1 MSIKSENISRQLPQI
16 KISGLPEIRK
26 NEDVEH
32 KFDTEVIRVPFR
44 STILQYCEQWSILIS
59 FDAKITI
66 VGNSSEILSDCASL
80 LFVVFY
86 YGKSKC
92 QNTHFLK
99 HDVVMKSF
107 HYLSFLTCFT

>member
-1 MSIKSENISRQLPQI
+1 ML
-16 KISGLPEIRK
+16 
-26 NEDVEH
+26 
-32 KFDTEVIRVPFR
+32 
-44 STILQYCEQWSILIS
+44 STHLIPNFVFMVLRRISILIS
-59 FDAKITI
+59 FDVIII
-66 VGNSSEILSDCASL
+66 VGYSSEILRNCTSL

-107 HYLSFLTCFT
+107 HYLSFLTVLPKIKKAMLSAKCMHVFLAQTITRILQGVLV